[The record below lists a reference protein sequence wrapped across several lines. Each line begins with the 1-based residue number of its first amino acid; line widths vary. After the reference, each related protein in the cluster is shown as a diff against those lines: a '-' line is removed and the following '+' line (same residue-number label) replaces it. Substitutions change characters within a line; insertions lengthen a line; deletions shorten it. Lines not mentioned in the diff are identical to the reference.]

1 MEWRVFFIGPM
12 GKEKPG
18 KGADKGVD
26 YTLHLPKLHA
36 FLVSYLKEEHGYQET
51 KNKFFTLTEGQR
63 VGSVTLVKGKGK
75 GKDSITILTPFDLYG
90 AGDIPSNVF
99 DAIDDSDLVIADLSG
114 NKPAVIYEL
123 AFTHA
128 LGIETILVGGA
139 EAVSFYLAQTKF
151 INIDFRPKTIS
162 SDELKNR
169 FASWLKN
176 RNKLFE
182 SENPLQR
189 FYGAPLPD
197 ISAANGL
204 AAGFYDNFARPIL
217 TNGEIVYR
225 TQTPEGKL
233 VEETRALQGLI
244 VLRPENLA
252 SRVEEIREE
261 LEKRLLA
268 EFPGEVLYGA
278 PDKLFIRT
286 NEGARTPFFLVRDYL
301 IDIPRTMFSLALSPR
316 LERTNRNQTLKS
328 SMEGVLIGRFFE
340 GVKKNLK
347 KDRNIK
353 VKLFHFGSVAEIP
366 AIIKT
371 GGSNT
376 WS

>member
-1 MEWRVFFIGPM
+1 MEWLVFFIGPM

-18 KGADKGVD
+18 KGSTKGVD

-36 FLVSYLKEEHGYQET
+36 LLVDYLKQEHGYQET
-51 KNKFFTLTEGQR
+51 KNKFFTLTEGRR
-63 VGSVTLVKGKGK
+63 VGSVTLVKSKKK

-99 DAIDDSDLVIADLSG
+99 DAIDDADLVIADLSG

-128 LGIETILVGGA
+128 LGIETILVGAA
-139 EAVSFYLAQTKF
+139 EVVSFYLAQTQF
-151 INIDFRPKTIS
+151 INVDFRPKTIS
-162 SDELKNR
+162 SDELRNR

-197 ISAANGL
+197 ISAAIGL

-217 TNGEIVYR
+217 TSGEIIHR
-225 TQTPEGKL
+225 TQT
-233 VEETRALQGLI
+233 EETRPLQGLI

-252 SRVEEIREE
+252 SRVEEIRVE

-316 LERTNRNQTLKS
+316 LERTKRNQTLKS

-340 GVKKNLK
+340 GVKQTLK

-353 VKLFHFGSVAEIP
+353 ERLFHFGSVAEIP

-371 GGSNT
+371 GESDT